1 MKKIQKQELLGSKK
15 KIEKYCPPKY
25 HQRPT
30 NVRKLVN
37 YAIFGDFLKNNP
49 ITHIFFQILCFLNG

>member
-1 MKKIQKQELLGSKK
+1 MKKNTKTGIIGVEK
-15 KIEKYCPPKY
+15 KIEKYCPPKC
-25 HQRPT
+25 HRRPT

-49 ITHIFFQILCFLNG
+49 ITHIFSKFYVF

>member
-15 KIEKYCPPKY
+15 KLKNIAPPKC
-25 HQRPT
+25 HRRPT

-49 ITHIFFQILCFLNG
+49 ITHIFSKFYVF